1 MNQQRKLNM
10 AQAHLRYFKIRN
22 WFSTLKSMAAF
33 VQKLTCPRS
42 GWMNGFVISW
52 RATITWAVWPQISN
66 VLAHLTAQH
75 QPLLVPPKIRNFWV
89 NPYLPPDPLL
99 QMLST
104 PEGVKTW
111 YTFYMLFLFP
121 HPYNIWHIF
130 KNVKLYLKKKA
141 SSNTPWISVF
151 LERKNNISAIKSPRL
166 GTVCNK
172 VWLRTRICFHSAN
185 PADKQLPWV
194 VQGCQ
199 QCCHHTQQKP
209 PWDLQSQMISS
220 RHGKICLSLTFL
232 FL

>member
-1 MNQQRKLNM
+1 MCRSSSNGV
-10 AQAHLRYFKIRN
+10 A
-22 WFSTLKSMAAF
+22 
-33 VQKLTCPRS
+33 CPRR

-52 RATITWAVWPQISN
+52 RATTIWAVWPQISN
-66 VLAHLTAQH
+66 AAACFTAQH
-75 QPLLVPPKIRNFWV
+75 QPLLVPSKIRNLWV
-89 NPYLPPDPLL
+89 NIYLPLDSLL
-99 QMLST
+99 HMAST
-104 PEGVKTW
+104 PEGVKSW
-111 YTFYMLFLFP
+111 YIFYMLFLFL
-121 HPYNIWHIF
+121 HLHNTWHIF
-130 KNVKLYLKKKA
+130 KNIKLLKKKKKA

-151 LERKNNISAIKSPRL
+151 FERKNNISAWKSPRL

-199 QCCHHTQQKP
+199 QRCHHTQQKP
-209 PWDLQSQMISS
+209 PWDLQSQTIYS